1 MGEIWTEIYVELDQ
15 NSNDRSIKELELD
28 SCNRKRFGLDRKL
41 ELDSWSCNFT
51 RRHYCS
57 LGVQL
62 GNNSYQSREGPEF
75 RPLSFEGILLLL
87 SLSDPFLE
95 RKVVNL
101 SVKDESET
109 FSGPSERVIVHLN
122 CIVTF
127 AHIHTTYRSKDDV

>member
-41 ELDSWSCNFT
+41 ELDSWSRNFT

-62 GNNSYQSREGPEF
+62 GNNSY
-75 RPLSFEGILLLL
+75 
-87 SLSDPFLE
+87 
-95 RKVVNL
+95 
-101 SVKDESET
+101 
-109 FSGPSERVIVHLN
+109 
-122 CIVTF
+122 
-127 AHIHTTYRSKDDV
+127 